1 MLDAI
6 RYWQEN
12 DKGGLEEDVK
22 AIDSAITFIACEH
35 DAPGVLSEKESLS
48 LIAALSFLK
57 KRLCL
62 FEGREELQYMI
73 LGKSNKGQNEKKS

>member
-48 LIAALSFLK
+48 LIAALSFYEKNAAKDRKRAKYGDRSLK
-57 KRLCL
+57 KAFR
-62 FEGREELQYMI
+62 
-73 LGKSNKGQNEKKS
+73 

>member
-1 MLDAI
+1 MMRLEDIRISNRMLDAI

-35 DAPGVLSEKESLS
+35 DAPVY
-48 LIAALSFLK
+48 FLK
-57 KRLCL
+57 KNHCRLSRL
-62 FEGREELQYMI
+62 
-73 LGKSNKGQNEKKS
+73 